1 MADDASRIELPRAA
15 RLPGDKPFK
24 GMNATVGEFWAWSTS
39 DLRDD
44 GTRGILAE
52 FIIGKALRALTDYR
66 TSWSNFDLKTPGG
79 VRVEVKSSAYLQNFP
94 QKKLSKI
101 RFAGLT
107 ARSLD
112 ERGEFS
118 PEREIRADV
127 FVFAIQTC
135 TEPRAWDALDIGQW
149 EFYVASA
156 EAIRK
161 HGSRSVELPTLR
173 RFAEG
178 PIAYSGLERA
188 VEAAAPKG

>member
-1 MADDASRIELPRAA
+1 MADDGSRIELPRPK
-15 RLPGDKPFK
+15 RLAGDKPFK
-24 GMNATVGEFWAWSTS
+24 GIDATVGEFWAWSTS

-52 FIIGKALRALTDYR
+52 FIVGKALGALTEYR
-66 TSWSNFDLKTPGG
+66 TSWSNFDLETPGR

-101 RFAGLT
+101 HFARLT

-112 ERGEFS
+112 EEGEFS

-161 HGSRSVELPTLR
+161 RGYRSVSLSTLR
-173 RFAEG
+173 QFAEG
-178 PIAYSGLERA
+178 PIAYSGLARA